1 MTKDTWNTFVEAR
14 YAGLVKA
21 ASTIVGQANAA
32 DAVLGALLR
41 AATTK
46 TYLNC
51 RIDPFTWV
59 LSAVTSV
66 AASSPRGVRTH
77 RAVDALFEHRAAN
90 SERGIGAVPTP
101 RPELGAVGALVNLKR
116 LDRQVEIQLALTLAG
131 GQAVTGVTMDDVHA
145 MNAKHAQDNAAIT
158 RQEAI
163 ELLRKNSAPAA
174 AAIRAFTD
182 EQLASAGTN
191 SLYADAPLTCQHM
204 LEDHAVRHSYHHLG
218 KIRAALKA

>member
-90 SERGIGAVPTP
+90 PERGIGAVPTP

-116 LDRQVEIQLALTLAG
+116 LDRQVEIQLALDSNTQKEIEAERIYEAETAAMLA
-131 GQAVTGVTMDDVHA
+131 
-145 MNAKHAQDNAAIT
+145 
-158 RQEAI
+158 R
-163 ELLRKNSAPAA
+163 
-174 AAIRAFTD
+174 IRANRKPK
-182 EQLASAGTN
+182 QS
-191 SLYADAPLTCQHM
+191 
-204 LEDHAVRHSYHHLG
+204 
-218 KIRAALKA
+218 